1 MTENPITLTG
11 HPVMMHNGS
20 SRLKFQASPFHV
32 PIPTAELKRAADR
45 QSKGV
50 GCGKANKS

>member
-20 SRLKFQASPFHV
+20 SRLEFQASPFHV

>member
-1 MTENPITLTG
+1 MAGNPITLTN
-11 HPVMMHNGS
+11 HPVMMHDGS
-20 SRLKFQASPFHV
+20 SRLKFQASPFNV